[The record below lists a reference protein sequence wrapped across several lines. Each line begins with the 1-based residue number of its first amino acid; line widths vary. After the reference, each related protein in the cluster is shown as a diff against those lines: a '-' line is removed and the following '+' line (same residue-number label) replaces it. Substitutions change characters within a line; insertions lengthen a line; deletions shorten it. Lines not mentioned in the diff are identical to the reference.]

1 MFARRNSI
9 TLVIIWI
16 LLLIIGV
23 FWYIKDTRK
32 LVEVFNQQRN
42 LSNLLSKSQKEI
54 KRLTEVEKL
63 HDELRE
69 QWLNSSKKII
79 TADEPSFSLS
89 YINWIS
95 SKNNLSLDYDFV
107 LNEKKKSGN
116 FIKFVYT
123 LSGEGTY
130 NEIYKLIWYLTY
142 EPILYKINSISLS
155 RTDEN
160 SELLKFNI
168 KLQGFTVENESEI
181 SEDFTD
187 LIPTNQKVV
196 KLQNDIFSPLVKS
209 KPVVVKTP
217 KREKPKLPPKLP
229 GQIDVE
235 KAMLKAVTNNS
246 IFISE
251 GNSGVVELK
260 IGDPVYL
267 GKLVG
272 INQKTN
278 EAEFIITKFGKS
290 QRIILGI
297 DHRK

>member
-1 MFARRNSI
+1 MFARRNSL
-9 TLVIIWI
+9 TLAALWI

-23 FWYIKDTRK
+23 FWYVKDTRK
-32 LVEVFNQQRN
+32 LVYVHKEQRN
-42 LSNLLSKSQKEI
+42 LSNLLSKSQEEI
-54 KRLTEVEKL
+54 KRLTEVEKI

-69 QWLNSSKKII
+69 QWLNAPKVII
-79 TADEPSFSLS
+79 SADEPSFSLS

-95 SKNNLSLDYDFV
+95 SINNLTLDYDFV

-116 FIKFVYT
+116 FTKFVYT

-130 NEIYKLIWYLTY
+130 NDIYKLIWYLTY
-142 EPILYKINSISLS
+142 EPILYKINSINLS
-155 RTDEN
+155 RPNSN
-160 SELLKFNI
+160 SELLKFSV
-168 KLQGFTVENESEI
+168 KLQGFTVDSESEI
-181 SEDFTD
+181 SEEFSQKSS
-187 LIPTNQKVV
+187 TNGKTVRPQY
-196 KLQNDIFSPLVKS
+196 DIFSPLVKP
-209 KPVVVKTP
+209 KPVAVKAP
-217 KREKPKLPPKLP
+217 KPEKAKLPPKLP

-235 KAMLKAVTNNS
+235 KATLKAVTNNS

-251 GNSGVVELK
+251 GSGAVVELK

-267 GKLVG
+267 GRLVG